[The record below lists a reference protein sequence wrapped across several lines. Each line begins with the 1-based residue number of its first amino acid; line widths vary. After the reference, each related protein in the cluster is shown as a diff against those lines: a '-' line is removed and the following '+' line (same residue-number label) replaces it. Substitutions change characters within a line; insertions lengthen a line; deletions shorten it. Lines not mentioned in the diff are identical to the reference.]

1 MQRVYCVT
9 INRTLLERGAGM
21 FRRKDPTE
29 QSSMWIATGDLPSTP
44 VNSFYQ
50 RLDRVLTEMGF
61 GEQVRA
67 LCAPFYE
74 MDASRGG
81 HPGIDPEVYFKML
94 LVGFFENLPSERGIA
109 ARCADSL
116 SIRAFLHYE
125 LQERTPEHS
134 SFTVIRQRLSSE
146 VYEQVF
152 GVVLKALKKKGLLKG
167 RHLGIDASVIEA
179 NASLASLEHRL
190 TGDAYAEYVKKL
202 AAAAGVDPNDEG
214 AVRRFDRKRPGR
226 KTSNDDWKN
235 PHDPDAKIG
244 RTKRGA
250 TRMIYKPEHVVDL
263 ETGAI
268 VDADVRPG
276 DEHDTE
282 DLTDRVLSAEARMN
296 RALGDAIDTERM
308 EVMVGDKGYFKLE
321 EIALLQGVGV
331 ETVVRDPQPSR
342 RLDRLMAEDLAALN
356 GAKSSVQSERGKQ
369 LTRARAEKV
378 ERSFEQVL
386 DCGGARRTTLR
397 LRENVRKRYLIQAA
411 CANLSLLMRHVIGV
425 GTPKQALA
433 GAYAASI
440 ALFALMLG
448 AMVPFG
454 RMRLPHRLVL
464 GPGSLRRR
472 LQPLPSAAVSLACG
486 RA

>member
-1 MQRVYCVT
+1 
-9 INRTLLERGAGM
+9 M
-21 FRRKDPTE
+21 FRRKTPAE
-29 QSSMWIATGDLPSTP
+29 QSSMWVATSDLPSTSA
-44 VNSFYQ
+44 NSFYQ

-67 LCAPFYE
+67 ICAPYYV
-74 MDASRGG
+74 MDSSRGG
-81 HPGIDPEVYFKML
+81 RPGIDPEVYFKML

-116 SIRAFLHYE
+116 SIRGFLHYE
-125 LQERTPEHS
+125 LHERTPEHS

-146 VYEQVF
+146 VYERVF
-152 GVVLKALKKKGLLKG
+152 ALVLKALKKKGLLRG

-190 TGDAYAEYVKKL
+190 SGEAYAEYVRKL
-202 AAAAGVDPNDEG
+202 AAAAGVDPKDEA

-226 KTSNDDWKN
+226 KSSNDEWKN

-244 RTKRGA
+244 RTKRGV
-250 TRMIYKPEHVVDL
+250 TRMMYKAEHVVDL

-282 DLTDRVLSAEARMN
+282 DLTNRLLSAEARLN
-296 RALGDAIDTERM
+296 KALGDSIDTERL
-308 EVMVGDKGYFKLE
+308 EVVVGDKGYFKLE

-331 ETVVRDPQPSR
+331 ETVVSDPQLHR
-342 RLDRLMAEDLAALN
+342 RLDRLTAGDLAALEA
-356 GAKSSVQSERGKQ
+356 AKCAVQSERGRQ
-369 LTRARAEKV
+369 LTRARGEML
-378 ERSFEQVL
+378 ERSFEHVL

-397 LRENVRKRYLIQAA
+397 LREHIRKRYLIQAA
-411 CANLSLLMRHVIGV
+411 CANLSLLMRHLIGV

-433 GAYAASI
+433 AGYAASV
-440 ALFALMLG
+440 ALFAFILRAIVGFRPSRPSL
-448 AMVPFG
+448 ANSSN
-454 RMRLPHRLVL
+454 
-464 GPGSLRRR
+464 PGS
-472 LQPLPSAAVSLACG
+472 QPRPSERCSHPFPFAAPCMAPG
-486 RA
+486 RG

>member
-1 MQRVYCVT
+1 
-9 INRTLLERGAGM
+9 M
-21 FRRKDPTE
+21 FRRKDPAE
-29 QSSMWIATGDLPSTP
+29 QSSMWIATSDLPSTP

-50 RLDRVLTEMGF
+50 RLDRVLTKMGF
-61 GEQVRA
+61 GEQVRE

-74 MDASRGG
+74 MDARRGG

-109 ARCADSL
+109 ARCSDSL

-134 SFTVIRQRLSSE
+134 SFTVIRQRLGSE

-152 GVVLKALKKKGLLKG
+152 GLVLKALKKKGLLKG

-202 AAAAGVDPNDEG
+202 AAAAGVDAKDEG

-226 KTSNDDWKN
+226 KTSNDEWKN

-250 TRMIYKPEHVVDL
+250 TRMIYKAEHVVDL

-282 DLTDRVLSAEARMN
+282 DLADRLLSAEARMN
-296 RALGDAIDTERM
+296 TALGDAIDTERV

-331 ETVVRDPQPSR
+331 ATVVSDPQPAR
-342 RLDRLMAEDLAALN
+342 RLDRLMGDDLAALE
-356 GAKSSVQSERGKQ
+356 GARCAVQSEAGKQ
-369 LTRARAEKV
+369 LARARAEKV
-378 ERSFEQVL
+378 ERSFQQVL
-386 DCGGARRTTLR
+386 DCGGARHTTLR
-397 LRENVRKRYLIQAA
+397 FRENVRKRYLMQAA

-433 GAYAASI
+433 GAYATAI
-440 ALFALMLG
+440 TFFALMLS
-448 AMVPFG
+448 AMAPFG
-454 RMRLPHRLVL
+454 CRQPSHRHVL
-464 GPGSLRRR
+464 RDGSLYR
-472 LQPLPSAAVSLACG
+472 QFHILPSAVVSLACG
-486 RA
+486 RT

>member
-1 MQRVYCVT
+1 
-9 INRTLLERGAGM
+9 
-21 FRRKDPTE
+21 
-29 QSSMWIATGDLPSTP
+29 
-44 VNSFYQ
+44 
-50 RLDRVLTEMGF
+50 
-61 GEQVRA
+61 
-67 LCAPFYE
+67 

-152 GVVLKALKKKGLLKG
+152 GVVLKALKKRGLLKG

-202 AAAAGVDPNDEG
+202 AAAAGVDPKDEG

-226 KTSNDDWKN
+226 KTSNEEWKN

-250 TRMIYKPEHVVDL
+250 TRMLYKAEHVVDL

-282 DLTDRVLSAEARMN
+282 DVADRVLSAEARMN
-296 RALGDAIDTERM
+296 EALGDSKDAERM
-308 EVMVGDKGYFKLE
+308 EVIVADKGYFKLE

-331 ETVVRDPQPSR
+331 ETVVSDPQPTR
-342 RLDRLMAEDLAALN
+342 RLDRLIADDLAALE
-356 GAKSSVQSERGKQ
+356 GARCAVQSEAGKQ
-369 LTRARAEKV
+369 FARARAEKV

-397 LRENVRKRYLIQAA
+397 FRENVRKRYLIQAA

-433 GAYAASI
+433 VAYAASSG
-440 ALFALMLG
+440 LFALMLSV
-448 AMVPFG
+448 MVPFW
-454 RMRLPHRLVL
+454 RPRPSSHRLSGL
-464 GPGSLRRR
+464 GLLHRTSKRYFHSP
-472 LQPLPSAAVSLACG
+472 ACG
-486 RA
+486 AASMALGRA

>member
-1 MQRVYCVT
+1 
-9 INRTLLERGAGM
+9 M
-21 FRRKDPTE
+21 FRRKKRAE
-29 QSSMWIATGDLPSTP
+29 QSSMWVATSDLPSTP

-50 RLDRVLTEMGF
+50 KLDRVLAEMGF
-61 GEQVRA
+61 GEQVRE

-116 SIRAFLHYE
+116 SIRSFLHYE
-125 LQERTPEHS
+125 LHERTPEHS
-134 SFTVIRQRLSSE
+134 SFTVIRQRLSTE

-152 GVVLKALKKKGLLKG
+152 GLVLKGLKKKGLLKG

-190 TGDAYAEYVKKL
+190 SGEAYGEYVKKL
-202 AAAAGVDPNDEG
+202 AAAAGVDPKDEA

-226 KTSNDDWKN
+226 KSSNDEWKN

-250 TRMIYKPEHVVDL
+250 TRMVYKAEHVVDL

-296 RALGDAIDTERM
+296 RALDDSSDAERM
-308 EVMVGDKGYFKLE
+308 EVVVGDKGYFKLD
-321 EIALLQGVGV
+321 EIARLQEVGV
-331 ETVVRDPQPSR
+331 ETVVSDPQLHR
-342 RLDRLMAEDLAALN
+342 RVDRLAADDLAALE
-356 GAKSSVQSERGKQ
+356 GAKSAVQSERGKQ

-378 ERSFEQVL
+378 ERSFEHVL
-386 DCGGARRTTLR
+386 DCGGGRHTTLR
-397 LRENVRKRYLIQAA
+397 FRENIRKRYLIQAA
-411 CANLSLLMRHVIGV
+411 CANLSLLMRHLTGV

-433 GAYAASI
+433 GGYAASI
-440 ALFALMLG
+440 AFFAFILRVIEPSRPSL
-448 AMVPFG
+448 PSNRPFFG
-454 RMRLPHRLVL
+454 R
-464 GPGSLRRR
+464 GSQLRPTEKRFN
-472 LQPLPSAAVSLACG
+472 PFACPAPCMVRG
-486 RA
+486 QA